1 MQLKELFKDKTV
13 FIGSWKDLYSI
24 PYYNLP
30 EICFIGRSNV
40 GKSSL
45 INTLTGVD
53 GLAKTSA
60 TPGRTQTINLF
71 DYIGK
76 LIITDLPGYG
86 FAKAPKKEVK
96 EWNTFTKI
104 YLSGRVDLR
113 RVFLLIDSRHGI
125 KDIDI
130 SMMKLLD
137 DSAVPYQIIFT
148 KIDKND
154 AKKTSDLIKDFDK
167 LYKEHPAMIK
177 DTIFTSSKNNSGINE
192 LKIQIFN
199 IIQS

>member
-154 AKKTSDLIKDFDK
+154 AKQTSDLIKDFDK

-177 DTIFTSSKNNSGINE
+177 DTIFTSSKDNSGINE

>member
-1 MQLKELFKDKTV
+1 MQLKDLFKDKTIFV
-13 FIGSWKDLYSI
+13 GSWTNLDDI

-45 INTLTGVD
+45 INALTGVK
-53 GLAKTSA
+53 GLAKTSS

-71 DYIGK
+71 NYIGK

-86 FAKAPKKEVK
+86 FAKAPQIEVK
-96 EWNTFTKI
+96 KWNKFTKI

-130 SMMKLLD
+130 SMMELLD
-137 DSAVPYQIIFT
+137 SSAVPYQVVFT
-148 KIDKND
+148 KVDK
-154 AKKTSDLIKDFDK
+154 SDSKSVSDELF
-167 LYKEHPAMIK
+167 YKFYIAHPAMMQKYIL
-177 DTIFTSSKNNSGINE
+177 TSSETGFGIID
-192 LKIQIFN
+192 LKKQIID
-199 IIQS
+199 II

>member
-1 MQLKELFKDKTV
+1 MQLKDLFKEKTV
-13 FIGSWKDLYSI
+13 FVGSWTDLNAI

-45 INTLTGVD
+45 INTLTGVK

-71 DYIGK
+71 NYIGK

-86 FAKAPKKEVK
+86 FAKAPKVEVTK
-96 EWNTFTKI
+96 WNQFTKI

-130 SMMKLLD
+130 NIMNLLD
-137 DSAVPYQIIFT
+137 SSAVPYQIVFT
-148 KIDKND
+148 KIDKNESKSITN
-154 AKKTSDLIKDFDK
+154 AMFNKFYI
-167 LYKEHPAMIK
+167 EHSALLPK
-177 DTIFTSSKNNSGINE
+177 YLSTSSESGAGIFD
-192 LKIQIFN
+192 LKKQIMD
-199 IIQS
+199 IIQ

>member
-45 INTLTGVD
+45 INTLTGIN

-86 FAKAPKKEVK
+86 FAKAPQKEIK
-96 EWNTFTKI
+96 NWNNFTKI

-125 KDIDI
+125 KNIDI
-130 SMMKLLD
+130 SMMNLLD

-154 AKKTSDLIKDFDK
+154 IKQKSDLTKNFDK
-167 LYKEHPAMIK
+167 LYKEHPAMMK
-177 DTIFTSSKNNSGINE
+177 DPLFTSSKDGSGIND
-192 LKIQIFN
+192 LKTQILD
-199 IIQS
+199 II